1 MLIIVA
7 LIVLSSAINTG
18 TQDHL
23 VASNQTEPIC
33 TSSGECV
40 ACTFDQ
46 LRTIDSCS
54 LSGYTTTTTCVFEAE
69 PIVYLSA
76 CPGGSW
82 SFFIFQLVFSVFS
95 VAALKYLH
103 TLKRVKVE
111 LHLQKLKSIIR
122 T

>member
-1 MLIIVA
+1 MLILLLPLA
-7 LIVLSSAINTG
+7 AAIYTG

-33 TSSGECV
+33 NSSGECV
-40 ACTFDQ
+40 ACSFDQ
-46 LRTIDSCS
+46 LRTIESCS
-54 LSGYTTTTTCVFEAE
+54 LSGYTTTTTCIFESE

-76 CPGGSW
+76 CPGSSW
-82 SFFIFQLVFSVFS
+82 SFFIFQCVFTVLSL
-95 VAALKYLH
+95 AALKYLH
-103 TLKRVKVE
+103 SLKRAKVE